1 MLNWHFENGKW
12 LGFDDDTLMY
22 IVDYDAEEGW
32 RWLDVFEGW
41 AFTAM
46 KILKKPKP
54 MPKQS
59 LGNFQT
65 KWDLMSPFTRWK
77 KLKYCWQGNNPCHF

>member
-1 MLNWHFENGKW
+1 MLNWYFENSKW

-41 AFTAM
+41 GIHGYENAEEAKADAEAEFEKFPNKVEFDEPFYTLEEIE
-46 KILKKPKP
+46 IL
-54 MPKQS
+54 
-59 LGNFQT
+59 LAGE
-65 KWDLMSPFTRWK
+65 
-77 KLKYCWQGNNPCHF
+77 